1 MAGVPKM
8 ADENRV
14 EILRFEPPRRVGG
27 IAGRRIAL
35 AQGGFEI
42 PVINPAT
49 EEVISTLREDGPEDV
64 DAAVVA
70 ARRAFDETDWPRM
83 ELGERKALIRK
94 ALAHVRAH
102 ADELAYIDCLDTG
115 VPLWDIRGR
124 KISRVLENFDFFLE
138 VASNASGET
147 FQQNPKYLTYVTREP
162 VGVAA
167 IIAPWNSPM
176 SLASM
181 QIAPALAFGNTC
193 VVKPSEHTPLSLFRM
208 IELLIEGGIP
218 EGVIN
223 LVNGRGPVTG
233 SALVSHPGVDLVKF
247 IGGTETGKSIM
258 SAAATGLK
266 EVGLELGGKSANII
280 FDDADLEDALNGALL
295 GIYSNNGQQCLAGS
309 RILVQRSIAEDF
321 MARFAERAGKIR
333 VGDPLDP
340 KTEVGPLAFKAHY
353 ERVLSFV
360 DIAKADGAKVLA
372 GGGRAPG
379 FDKGY
384 YFSPTAVLAPSNE
397 TRVCQEEIF
406 GPFGTFLVFDD
417 EAEAVRI
424 ANQSKFG
431 LVSYLWSRDVTR
443 VMRVSQAVRA
453 GTIWVNTPLTREV
466 RAPFGGFKES
476 GLGRDSARHSL
487 DFYTEQKTTTLPL
500 DKLTLRTLGA
510 G

>member
-1 MAGVPKM
+1 MTLARPGDHNFVS
-8 ADENRV
+8 V
-14 EILRFEPPRRVGG
+14 PPRHSS
-27 IAGRRIAL
+27 IAGSRIGGL
-35 AQGGFEI
+35 TGGFEI
-42 PVINPAT
+42 PIINPAT
-49 EEVISTLREDGPEDV
+49 EETISILHED
-64 DAAVVA
+64 DADNVGEAVAA
-70 ARRAFDETDWPRM
+70 ARRAFDTGPWPKL
-83 ELGERKALIRK
+83 ELGERKAIIRK
-94 ALAHVRAH
+94 AVEHVRKH

-124 KISRVLENFDFFLE
+124 KISRVLENFEFFLE
-138 VASNASGET
+138 VASNAAGET
-147 FQQNPKYLTYVTREP
+147 FQQNPKYLTFVTREP

-181 QIAPALAFGNTC
+181 QIAPAIVFGNTC
-193 VVKPSEHTPLSLFRM
+193 VVKPSEHTPMSLYRL

-218 EGVIN
+218 EGVMN

-247 IGGTETGKSIM
+247 IGGTETGKAIM
-258 SAAATGLK
+258 AAAAQGLK

-280 FDDADLEDALNGALL
+280 FADADPEDALDGALL
-295 GIYSNNGQQCLAGS
+295 GIFTNNGQQCLAGS
-309 RILVQRSIAEDF
+309 RILVQRSIADDF
-321 MARFAERAGKIR
+321 IQRFVERAKKIR
-333 VGDPLDP
+333 VGDPLDA

-360 DIAKADGAKVLA
+360 DIAKNDGAKVLV

-379 FDKGY
+379 FERGY
-384 YFSPTAVLAPSNE
+384 YFSPTAVLAPNNDA
-397 TRVCQEEIF
+397 RVCREEIF
-406 GPFGTFLVFDD
+406 GPFGSFIIFDG
-417 EAEAVRI
+417 EADAVRI

-431 LVSYLWSRDVTR
+431 LVSYLWSQDTTR
-443 VMRVSQAVRA
+443 VMRVSQAIRA

-476 GLGRDSARHSL
+476 GIGRDSMHASL

-500 DKLTLRTLGA
+500 DKLTLRKLGA
-510 G
+510 D